1 MPVLYLGGDA
11 SGIKT
16 GAAQAVSSLNTAAKS
31 ADKAKRSMDAFG
43 KSVAGAAKQVLA
55 LVEAEKALA
64 GVKGFIQRG
73 IAFNKAVESATTD
86 LAALIAAMAR
96 LENAGGTP
104 LEGLEKHAAAQG
116 LAAAMVQET
125 QQLGAGTAATTRELL
140 QGLQAVTGP
149 ALQAGMTLQDIPRFA
164 VAGARAL
171 ESMGIPL
178 QRLGTELEALL
189 TGSINQTH
197 EAAPRLGIDAASVE
211 RWKQQ
216 GLVAD
221 ALLEKLKVYEDAG
234 RQSVQTWQSLS
245 NGLAHALD
253 LLAGYSAAGLTAD
266 LKAAVQ
272 EMQTLLMT
280 TENGGPRISEDFQHI
295 ADVLRLLEDAMG
307 EALLSGVKRLSEA
320 LGSLNA
326 HIAATGG
333 AAIAFDR
340 LAAAI
345 QVAAVALGALV
356 VAHKAAAAQTAVDVA
371 GVKDGI
377 AGLWAHAKASYEAAK
392 ARSADAQAAKAA
404 AQAELEAANA
414 ALAAFRAKGQTAVAT
429 REAGA
434 VELARLAVLRQEK
447 ALVDAVAAA
456 EAKRAAASQ
465 AAHKASLAA
474 RGLGNVV
481 SGGMSL
487 FGGPFGL
494 ALTAA
499 ATGFA
504 ALASRQTDAE
514 KAATLHRHAL
524 QSLRSAMQ
532 DTQDEAGQLSHTLD
546 ALGVAQAQA
555 RRLDLKK
562 AYDYQRKTVT
572 TQLDALIR
580 ALGVMAVSPST
591 PDGQSLMSPEDAE
604 QLKNQ
609 AELVSLSQKLL
620 KNQAEVAG
628 PYIETIKELKEQ
640 FARGTIEGSKLQEEL
655 TKIDTRMQGKGQGFF
670 SSYFRAL
677 TDAADGSLTALRAL
691 NQTMQDNERL
701 LKNQAV
707 SALQEAK
714 TSEEAAKAT
723 TALDEALR
731 YLSATRKESLQGG
744 DTFLDRLLTLTAHTQ
759 SAQKALKE
767 KTRAEVIAHRATLNN
782 AEIQAQL
789 ALQIAIANAAMEK
802 SPEAAKAMLAEAEG
816 NLEKIKK
823 LSAELGPRI
832 EDFLAGRTGG
842 TSGGISFLESAKK
855 EIKDI
860 RREIQDM
867 NRQSPHAV
875 PDLVGRLEEIAEA
888 GKKARLSP
896 FAITAL
902 QHEYSEAVTGK
913 VVAAFNREILKLEGN
928 MEALREL
935 DAQDALRMWAESFTA
950 LGFSAEQSAFRIERL
965 REAFARADAA
975 ESEAQVQKKIATK
988 AAFYKELAALSGDD
1002 SIDREY
1008 WNQSLQKQAEEW
1020 ESNGIAPE
1028 DIRQR
1033 MQLMYQEISRDPFDG
1048 LIRGARTFGM
1058 EYADMAARVEGFTR
1072 QMGQTISDS
1081 LASAFMTGKFSAGDF
1096 FQSLIGY
1103 AAQAASN
1110 AFIGKIFSGVSGL
1123 LGGPGA
1129 QAVNSGTASF
1139 SGGGFVSQEAL
1150 TQLLPKLSFWEPFPM
1165 AHGGLARPLRL
1176 PSSGGVLTSPALFYD
1191 GMNKAYASG
1200 GLSLAGEAGPEVFM
1214 PAVRLGDGNYGVRV
1228 ELGGLEYGLDE
1239 SVRRA
1244 RRGAEATADSLRSLL
1259 GRGYGDYRGVP
1270 EVTVNV
1276 INQTGS
1282 QVTAQSQLTA
1292 DGNGGFTME
1301 ILLTQV
1307 EQGLVSRARSGR
1319 SALMQYQEKAYG
1331 LSRAGVLARGRR

>member
-16 GAAQAVSSLNTAAKS
+16 GAAQAVSSLNMAAKS

-55 LVEAEKALA
+55 LVEAENALA

-96 LENAGGTP
+96 LEDAGGIP

-116 LAAAMVQET
+116 LAAAMVRET
-125 QQLGAGTAATTRELL
+125 QQLGTGTAATTRELL

-149 ALQAGMTLQDIPRFA
+149 ALQAGMTLRDIPRFA

-216 GLVAD
+216 GIVAD

-245 NGLAHALD
+245 DGLAHALD

-295 ADVLRLLEDAMG
+295 ADVLRMLEDAVG

-356 VAHKAAAAQTAVDVA
+356 VARKAAAAQTAVDVA

-404 AQAELEAANA
+404 AGAELEAANA

-434 VELARLAVLRQEK
+434 AELARLAVLRQEK

-465 AAHKASLAA
+465 AVHKASLAA

-524 QSLRSAMQ
+524 QSLRGAMQ
-532 DTQDEAGQLSHTLD
+532 DTQNEAGQLSHTLD

-562 AYDYQRKTVT
+562 AYDHQRKTVT

-580 ALGVMAVSPST
+580 ALGVI
-591 PDGQSLMSPEDAE
+591 DGGTSADQSLMRLEDAE

-609 AELVSLSQKLL
+609 AEAFGS
-620 KNQAEVAG
+620 
-628 PYIETIKELKEQ
+628 YTETIKELREQ
-640 FARGTIEGSKLQEEL
+640 FTRGTIEGSKLQEEL
-655 TKIDTRMQGKGQGFF
+655 TKIDTRMRGKGQGFF
-670 SSYFRAL
+670 SSSFTPL
-677 TDAADGSLTALRAL
+677 IDAAGGSLTALRAL